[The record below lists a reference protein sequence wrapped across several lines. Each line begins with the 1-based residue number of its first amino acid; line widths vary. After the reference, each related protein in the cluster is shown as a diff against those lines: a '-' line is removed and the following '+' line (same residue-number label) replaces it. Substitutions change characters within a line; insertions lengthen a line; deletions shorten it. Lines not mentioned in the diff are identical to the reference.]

1 MWKMRYYT
9 RRYDTPATYVL
20 LAATAAGFVVDFFTQ
35 QRLTEAL
42 GWPPT
47 VGWLNGGELWRP
59 FTFPF
64 VHAGSVLWALFDGI
78 LLFWF
83 GASLERAWGTG
94 KFLFF
99 FFSSG
104 ILPGLV
110 IMPQTAAAP
119 IQPYFIGLAG
129 SFVAITVAFA
139 SMNPYATVMF
149 WFFPM
154 QARIMAAI
162 IVAFDLFGNYG
173 RYGGPVQAVEAVAVA
188 VIYAYFF
195 TTRRVSLPTF
205 SGGRPRGPAGTSL
218 KERFDRWQQRRK
230 MRQWQRRVSKIDR
243 PEDLFKDK

>member
-1 MWKMRYYT
+1 MWKMRYYA

-20 LAATAAGFVVDFFTQ
+20 LVAMIAGFIVDFVTSF
-35 QRLTEAL
+35 RLAAAL
-42 GWPPT
+42 GWSPT
-47 VGWLNGGELWRP
+47 VTWLHSGEYWRP

-64 VHAGSVLWALFDGI
+64 VHAGGVLWALFDGI
-78 LLFWF
+78 LLYWF

-94 KFLFF
+94 KYLFF

-104 ILPGLV
+104 IIPGLV
-110 IMPQTAAAP
+110 LLPQSAAAP
-119 IQPYFIGLAG
+119 ITPYFIGLAG

-139 SMNPYATVMF
+139 AMNPYATVMF
-149 WFFPM
+149 WFIPM
-154 QARIMAAI
+154 QARWMAAI

-173 RYGGPVQAVEAVAVA
+173 RYGGPLQAILAVAVA

-195 TTRRVSLPTF
+195 TTRRVSLPNLGGG
-205 SGGRPRGPAGTSL
+205 SGPRGPSM